1 MTTITKK
8 LEARS
13 PHLTEADVGGS
24 ASSSTRSA
32 RNVLDDCGER
42 DAAYIRR
49 IVDIQRELER
59 RQPRAPARVC
69 ASGRRGS
76 WAPRA

>member
-1 MTTITKK
+1 MTTII
-8 LEARS
+8 RS
-13 PHLTEADVGGS
+13 SSPIAHLTEAAVGGS

-32 RNVLDDCGER
+32 RNVLDDRGR

-49 IVDIQRELER
+49 IVDIQRELGS
-59 RQPRAPARVC
+59 AAARSC
-69 ASGRRGS
+69 SRLCFRRRGS